1 MDRPHTHHRTIDRV
15 ASLLDVVVGRSGGV
29 TLTGLAHAVDA
40 PVSSVQKLV
49 DGLTAVGFLDEH
61 DRRYSLGP
69 APYVLAL
76 RAGLPPVQ
84 SVRHARLAALSERL
98 GVPVLLAVR
107 VGDDAVYVDW
117 AGADEAFDVAIGDQV
132 RRPLLDT
139 AAGRVLFAHL
149 PEAAR
154 REVALAA
161 HPGDPGA
168 VIAVLDR
175 AAAIRE
181 AGAESGRSG
190 PLLPGAVAV
199 AVPVYRDG
207 RVVASVSAADRRGV
221 LDGRM
226 DAAAATLRD
235 AVLDPAG

>member
-1 MDRPHTHHRTIDRV
+1 M
-15 ASLLDVVVGRSGGV
+15 ASLLDVVVGRPGGV

-117 AGADEAFDVAIGDQV
+117 AGADEAFDVAISAQV

-154 REVALAA
+154 REIALAA
-161 HPGDPGA
+161 HADAPAA
-168 VIAVLDR
+168 VVAVLDD
-175 AAAIRE
+175 AAAVRE
-181 AGAESGRSG
+181 RGAETGHSG
-190 PLLPGAVAV
+190 PLLPGATAV

-207 RVVASVSAADRRGV
+207 QVVAAVSAADRRGV
-221 LDGRM
+221 LGGRW
-226 DAAAATLRD
+226 DATATTLAD
-235 AVLDPAG
+235 AVRDIQE

>member
-1 MDRPHTHHRTIDRV
+1 MDRPHAHHRTIDRV
-15 ASLLDVVVGRSGGV
+15 ASLLDVVVGRPEGV

-49 DGLTAVGFLDEH
+49 DGLTAIGFLDER

-84 SVRHARLAALSERL
+84 SVRHAGLAALSERL

-117 AGADEAFDVAIGDQV
+117 AGADEAFDVAISSQV

-154 REVALAA
+154 REIALTA
-161 HPGDPGA
+161 HPGDPAA
-168 VIAVLDR
+168 VVGVLDG
-175 AAAIRE
+175 AATTRE
-181 AGAESGRSG
+181 RGAETGDSG
-190 PLLPGAVAV
+190 PLLPGATAV

-207 RVVASVSAADRRGV
+207 RVVAAVSAADRHGV
-221 LDGRM
+221 LDGRVE
-226 DAAAATLRD
+226 ATASTLRD
-235 AVLDPAG
+235 AVSDD